1 MVTVII
7 GAFAI
12 LELANAGSSTFGP
25 PKLLVQPP
33 EEVWYQLDDNLSPH
47 ARPTLKCQASEN
59 ADSFTWYKNGV
70 PLRIGGDIEWVRAGQ
85 SGTIQFVRPKRYH
98 QGYYQCFVSN
108 IFGTAVSNKVH
119 LRLGVLEHFPQRPMR
134 KIQVMEGDS
143 LTIDCIAPRGTPP
156 PTLFWLY
163 RDTEEGSVIE
173 SIRKR
178 HITVDGD
185 GKLQFSSVELHDGRP
200 NLIYECAAASPV
212 LHGEYRSGDHV
223 QLEVTPREGPETVP
237 VHKLYVSP
245 SEITVKAGGTL
256 RLQCI
261 FGGRPLPA
269 IFWSKVDNNL
279 PKSRLKDLT
288 LPESDFGKTL
298 LIENVHPEDAGRY
311 ECRSGELSH
320 SVNVRVLAAPYW
332 DFDPPKDIEQPEE
345 STTELECLASGRP
358 APIVRWS
365 MNGKPL
371 HELGEDPRR
380 LLLDNGRVL
389 RLSSL
394 NHDLDTG
401 VYQCNASNPLGYVY
415 ANAFV
420 NVKAHAPRFLM
431 PSHRTWKVVLRST
444 VSLNCDV
451 EAAPDPVVRWVD
463 RDDTPLR
470 VIEGKTQLLPN
481 NTFII
486 QDLSSA
492 DEGLYYCN
500 VSNKYGIARAT
511 NRLQVFKP
519 TYFVKIP
526 TPQKL
531 WLEAGNSA
539 ELHCEAI
546 ADPRLQVHYKWT
558 INGKIIN
565 ESATFHIL
573 PDRLRI
579 NAARGRHSGLIDCAA
594 VTDVDVKLAS
604 MKLIVKDVPAHP
616 ILEPVICSERKAVI
630 RWKASDEHGDQ
641 IKKYTVEMH
650 TDFRK
655 NIWERV
661 VDELNVEKEHFEA
674 DVTLTPWVNYTFRVI
689 AENSHGRSD
698 LNAALDKE
706 DEVKTVSCQ
715 TRPSF
720 PYSNPGGVRAEGTE
734 PDNLVVYW
742 EPMDKYYWNAPNLQY
757 LVRYKLNEPH
767 TAWTEF
773 LVEDSQANHTIIREQ
788 PTYREF
794 LVQVRAVNAIGPSIL
809 EPEVIKGY
817 SGEDVPSETPS
828 NFRIEKVV
836 NFSSVNFA
844 WELVPE
850 STVNGFFRGYE
861 IEFWRDNLP
870 ARKYRI
876 LALPNQTEKLITT
889 LAANSNYSAVIRTKN
904 RHHASEPSPAVHW
917 ATPEGLPSK
926 VSNLRVFAVGAHAV
940 LALWEPPKHPNGLLR
955 GYFLAF
961 ENDRNETE
969 ETYVLHRQ
977 LAYLHEKCDPDSAYK
992 VSVWGETSAGE
1003 GERSMRPVRTWPA
1016 RNPDPPTFVVK
1027 NVLLDS
1033 VEVEWKPSNHNVWR
1047 MPGSSFYVNYSLAD
1061 TNVYS
1066 ESGMVYLPNT
1076 YLKVVGL
1083 REGSKYQLVG
1093 VSKDGNKLAFSQPLY
1108 ITTLNSENVSHLNQ
1122 ESLRSAAWFIA
1133 VLCAVAVALISIL
1146 VTCCCEER
1154 RGGNYSVRRKEMEI
1168 GHQLESDEERQFLE
1182 YQYGY
1187 KS

>member
-1 MVTVII
+1 MVVAALAL
-7 GAFAI
+7 AFAVW
-12 LELANAGSSTFGP
+12 ELANAGTAFGP
-25 PKLLVQPP
+25 PKLLAQPP

-59 ADSFTWYKNGV
+59 AESFAWFKNGV
-70 PLRIGGDIEWVRAGQ
+70 PLKVGGDIEWVRAGQ
-85 SGTIQFVRPKRYH
+85 SGSIQFVRPRRH
-98 QGYYQCFVSN
+98 HEGYYQCFVSN

-119 LRLGVLEHFPQRPMR
+119 LRLGALEHFPQRPVR
-134 KIQVMEGDS
+134 RIQVIEGES
-143 LTIDCIAPRGTPP
+143 LTVDCVAPRGIPP

-163 RDTEEGSVIE
+163 RDTEQGSVIE
-173 SIRKR
+173 TIRRR

-185 GKLQFSSVELHDGRP
+185 GRLQFSFVELHDGRP
-200 NLIYECAAASPV
+200 NLVYECAAASPV

-223 QLEVTPREGPETVP
+223 QLEVTKREGPVEEE

-245 SEITVKAGGTL
+245 GEVTVKAGGTL

-261 FGGRPLPA
+261 FGGSPLPVV
-269 IFWSKVDNNL
+269 FWSKVDGNL

-288 LPESDFGKTL
+288 SPESDYGKTL
-298 LIENVHPEDAGRY
+298 LVENVHPEDAGRY
-311 ECRSGELSH
+311 ECRAGDLSH

-332 DFDPPKDIEQPEE
+332 DFDPPKDIEQSEE

-431 PSHRTWKVVLRST
+431 PTHRVWKVVLRST

-463 RDDTPLR
+463 ADDTPLR
-470 VIEGKTQLLPN
+470 VIEGKTQLLAN

-486 QDLSSA
+486 HDLSSA

-500 VSNKYGIARAT
+500 VSNKYGIGRAT

-526 TPQKL
+526 SPQKL
-531 WLEAGNSA
+531 VLEAGSSA
-539 ELHCEAI
+539 ELHCEAV
-546 ADPRLQVHYKWT
+546 ADPRLEIHYKWT
-558 INGKIIN
+558 INGRLIN
-565 ESATFHIL
+565 ESSVFHVL
-573 PDRLRI
+573 SDRLRI
-579 NAARGRHSGLIDCAA
+579 NSVRGRHSGTVDCAA
-594 VTDVDVKLAS
+594 ITDVDVKLAS

-616 ILEPVICSERKAVI
+616 IVEPVICSERKAVI
-630 RWKASDEHGDQ
+630 KWRAADEHGDH

-655 NIWERV
+655 NVWERV
-661 VDELNVEKEHFEA
+661 VDELNIEKEFFEA

-689 AENSHGRSD
+689 AENAHGRSD
-698 LNAALDKE
+698 LNAALDDE
-706 DEVKTVSCQ
+706 DLMQTVSCQ

-720 PYSNPGGVRAEGTE
+720 PYSNPSNVRADGTE
-734 PDNLVVYW
+734 ADNLVVYW
-742 EPMDKYYWNAPNLQY
+742 TPMDKYYWNAPNLQY

-767 TAWTEF
+767 SAWTEF
-773 LVEDSQANHTIIREQ
+773 LVEDSMANHTIIREQ
-788 PTYREF
+788 PTFREF

-809 EPEVIKGY
+809 EPETIKGF
-817 SGEDVPSETPS
+817 SGEDVPEFPPS
-828 NFRIEKVV
+828 NFKIEKVV
-836 NFSSVNFA
+836 NFSSVIFG
-844 WELVPE
+844 WEPVPE
-850 STVNGFFRGYE
+850 SSVRGHFRGYE
-861 IEFWRDNLP
+861 IEFWRDTLP
-870 ARKYRI
+870 ARKYRLLI
-876 LALPNQTEKLITT
+876 PSTQSKKLITT
-889 LAANSNYSAVIRTKN
+889 LSANSNYTAVIRTKN
-904 RHHASEPSPAVHW
+904 RRHASEPSPAIHLT
-917 ATPEGLPSK
+917 TPEGLPSK
-926 VSNLRVFAVGAHAV
+926 VHNMRVFAVGAHAI
-940 LALWEPPKHPNGLLR
+940 LTLWEPPKHPNGQLR
-955 GYFLAF
+955 GYFLSF
-961 ENDRNETE
+961 ESEKNETE

-977 LAYLHEKCDPDSAYK
+977 MAYLHEKCEPDSVYK

-1003 GERSMRPVRTWPA
+1003 GARTVRPVRTWPT
-1016 RNPDPPTFVVK
+1016 RNPDPPVFEVK
-1027 NVLLDS
+1027 NVLLDR

-1047 MPGSSFYVNYSLAD
+1047 MPGSAFFVNYSLAD
-1061 TNVYS
+1061 STEYF
-1066 ESGMVYLPNT
+1066 ESPMIYLPHERLT
-1076 YLKVVGL
+1076 ITGL
-1083 REGSKYQLVG
+1083 REGSKYQLTG
-1093 VSKDGNKLAFSQPLY
+1093 VSKDGNRMSYSQPKFV
-1108 ITTLNSENVSHLNQ
+1108 TTMSSESVSHLNQ
-1122 ESLRSAAWFIA
+1122 ESLRNAAWFIA
-1133 VLCAVAVALISIL
+1133 VLCAVAIALLSIL

-1154 RGGNYSVRRKEMEI
+1154 RGGNYAVRRKEMEI
-1168 GHQLESDEERQFLE
+1168 GHQLETDEERQFLE

-1187 KS
+1187 KT